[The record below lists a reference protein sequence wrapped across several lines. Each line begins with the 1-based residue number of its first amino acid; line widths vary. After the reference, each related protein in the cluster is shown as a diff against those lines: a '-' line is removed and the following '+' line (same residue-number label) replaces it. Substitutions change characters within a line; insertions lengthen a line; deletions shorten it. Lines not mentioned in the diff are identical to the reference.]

1 MTIMTEMAPSPTPA
15 LDYDSTLIMT
25 VEVSDQKWMVAAQ
38 VPGLARVT
46 SKRTVVPEAE
56 ELMVAVE
63 VYRRH
68 AAAAGCNVKRVIVAY
83 EAGRSAFWLAR
94 WLSRVASRCM

>member
-1 MTIMTEMAPSPTPA
+1 
-15 LDYDSTLIMT
+15 
-25 VEVSDQKWMVAAQ
+25 
-38 VPGLARVT
+38 
-46 SKRTVVPEAE
+46 
-56 ELMVAVE
+56 MVAVE